1 MLSERN
7 ASHGSIRKSNQYQK
21 VYTFDNGYGASVICK
36 QGSYGNTD
44 GLFELAVLDKDGKI
58 CCDTPITSDVIG
70 YMTHD
75 YVARVLKDIE
85 SL

>member
-1 MLSERN
+1 MQSER
-7 ASHGSIRKSNQYQK
+7 NQYQK
-21 VYTFDNGYGASVICK
+21 IYTFDNGYGASVICN
-36 QGSYGNTD
+36 QSSYGSDN
-44 GLFELAVLDKDGKI
+44 GLFELAVLDKNGDI
-58 CCDTPITSDVIG
+58 CYDTPITSDVIG

>member
-1 MLSERN
+1 MQSE
-7 ASHGSIRKSNQYQK
+7 HNQYQK
-21 VYTFDNGYGASVICK
+21 IYTFNNGYGASVICN
-36 QGSYGNTD
+36 QSSYGSDN

-58 CCDTPITSDVIG
+58 CYDTTITSNVIG

-75 YVARVLKDIE
+75 HVARVLKDIE

>member
-1 MLSERN
+1 MQSER
-7 ASHGSIRKSNQYQK
+7 NQYQK
-21 VYTFDNGYGASVICK
+21 IYTFDNGYGASVICN
-36 QGSYGNTD
+36 QSSYGSDN
-44 GLFELAVLDKDGKI
+44 GLFELAVLDKDGEI
-58 CCDTPITSDVIG
+58 CYDTTITSDVIG